1 MVDAQW
7 VQMLPRPVRKLPADL
22 AAVLLLTGVTLVV
35 TLTPVIR
42 ETPLRV
48 VFGLPFVLVLPGYA
62 LVAALFPEA
71 GDGHTSE
78 EAEEN
83 GAGDESG
90 RGSGVDGV
98 ERVALSFG
106 LSIAVVPLVGLVLN
120 FTPFGIRLV
129 PVLVSVSLVTAGGA
143 VVAARRR
150 RLLPAE
156 ERFRVPYQ
164 GWYAGARAELFE
176 PDSGTDAALNV
187 LLVVSILLAVSSV
200 GYAVAVPSQG
210 ESFTEFYL
218 LTEDENSDLV
228 AADYPTEFVAGEGR
242 ELVIGV
248 GNQEHEAV
256 TYTVV
261 VQLQQVEFDP
271 PDEQTNGSAAA
282 NVTTVRVRETETL
295 GQFETQLAH
304 NETMTRQY
312 TVRPTLVGENMRLA
326 FLLYRGSSPPEP
338 TVDNAY
344 RETHLWVNVTA
355 G

>member
-1 MVDAQW
+1 MADAQR
-7 VQMLPRPVRKLPADL
+7 VRMLPRSVRELPADL

-35 TLTPVIR
+35 ALAPVNR

-48 VFGLPFVLVLPGYA
+48 VFGLPFVLFLPGYA

-71 GDGHTSE
+71 GDGPANE
-78 EAEEN
+78 EAKETE
-83 GAGDESG
+83 AGDGDG
-90 RGSGVDGV
+90 RDGGIDGI

-150 RLLPAE
+150 QLLLAE

-164 GWYAGARAELFE
+164 EWYAGARAELFE

-187 LLVVSILLAVSSV
+187 LLVVSVLLAVSSV
-200 GYAVAVPSQG
+200 AYAVAVPQQG

-218 LTEDENSDLV
+218 LTEDEDGELV
-228 AADYPTEFVAGEGR
+228 ADGYPTTFTVGDTR
-242 ELVIGV
+242 PVVVGV
-248 GNQEHEAV
+248 TNQEHEPV
-256 TYTVV
+256 DYTVV
-261 VQLQQVEFDP
+261 VQLQDVRLTGPNGTEVVVDGATEL
-271 PDEQTNGSAAA
+271 DRYSVALADNATEQ
-282 NVTTVRVRETETL
+282 RVVD
-295 GQFETQLAH
+295 
-304 NETMTRQY
+304 
-312 TVRPTLVGENMRLA
+312 VRPTTTGQRLRLA
-326 FLLYRGSSPPEP
+326 LLLYRGEPPTDPSVES
-338 TVDNAY
+338 AY

-355 G
+355 EE

>member
-83 GAGDESG
+83 GAGDEGG

-200 GYAVAVPSQG
+200 GYAVAVPSKG

-218 LTEDENSDLV
+218 LTEDEGGELV
-228 AADYPTEFVAGEGR
+228 ADGYPTNFTVGDAR
-242 ELVIGV
+242 PVVVGV
-248 GNQEHEAV
+248 TNQEHEPV
-256 TYTVV
+256 DYTVV
-261 VQLQQVEFDP
+261 MQLQDVRLTGP
-271 PDEQTNGSAAA
+271 NGTEVVVDRSTELDRYSVSLGD
-282 NVTTVRVRETETL
+282 NRSDQRVVD
-295 GQFETQLAH
+295 
-304 NETMTRQY
+304 
-312 TVRPTLVGENMRLA
+312 VRPAATGQRLRLA
-326 FLLYRGSSPPEP
+326 FMLYRGDPPTEP
-338 TVDNAY
+338 SVESAY
-344 RETHLWVNVTA
+344 RETHLWVNVTS
-355 G
+355 GE